1 MRAQSEIFLMTRDGA
16 TAELVKSALEKSQGT
31 TLAGICGEPAQLRAR
46 LATATPQAIV
56 VDVDPDPARI
66 LHDLGT
72 VIAMYPETRAV
83 AVSEK
88 YDNELILRAM
98 QVGVRNFLQKESI
111 TCELAGVLD
120 QLILGSAEH
129 RVRSG
134 SVITVFSA
142 SGGCGATTVA
152 LNLANELRLASSG
165 QVLTIDMDSSYGT
178 VSTYLGIDAKYGIAD
193 VLAHK
198 GQIDKHLVMSSACMP
213 MKDFHVLISP
223 AGLGSPM
230 VEPPQHEN
238 IIDVLGS
245 CRQVYEYTVI
255 DAPRVGKTVFKEL
268 AGASDMV
275 LVVFQPTVKDVKFTR
290 SLVMAL
296 ADFRVGAEKIT
307 LLANRF
313 KRRNSAISLA
323 DSRKVLG
330 VNSLHRIR
338 SDWNK
343 AMNCV
348 NRGRLLAE
356 VAPRS
361 GLRRDFRK
369 LAAKISACVSNGN
382 GKG

>member
-16 TAELVKSALEKSQGT
+16 TAELVKSALEKSQCT
-31 TLAGICGEPAQLRAR
+31 TLAGIYGGLTQLSAR
-46 LATATPQAIV
+46 LATATPQGIV

-66 LHDLGT
+66 LHDLGK
-72 VIAMYPETRAV
+72 VIAKYPETRAV

-111 TCELAGVLD
+111 TCKLVGVLEQMISD
-120 QLILGSAEH
+120 SAEH
-129 RVRSG
+129 HVSSG
-134 SVITVFSA
+134 AVITVFSA

-178 VSTYLGIDAKYGIAD
+178 VSTYLGIDSEYGIAD
-193 VLAHK
+193 VLTHK
-198 GQIDKHLVMSSACMP
+198 GQIDKHLITSSACMP
-213 MKDFHVLISP
+213 MKDFHVLLSP

-230 VEPPQHEN
+230 TESLQHEN

-245 CRQVYEYTVI
+245 CRQAYGYTVV
-255 DAPRVGKTVFKEL
+255 DAPRVGGAACREL
-268 AGASDMV
+268 AGASDV
-275 LVVFQPTVKDVKFTR
+275 VVVVFQPTVKDVKFTR

-296 ADFRVGAEKIT
+296 GDFRIAREKIA
-307 LLANRF
+307 LLANRY
-313 KRRNSAISLA
+313 KKRNSAVSI
-323 DSRKVLG
+323 DDCQKVLG
-330 VNSLHRIR
+330 VNGLHRIR
-338 SDWNK
+338 NDWRK

-348 NRGRLLAE
+348 NRGQLLAE
-356 VAPRS
+356 AAPRS

-369 LAAKISACVSNGN
+369 LAAKIGSIATNGN